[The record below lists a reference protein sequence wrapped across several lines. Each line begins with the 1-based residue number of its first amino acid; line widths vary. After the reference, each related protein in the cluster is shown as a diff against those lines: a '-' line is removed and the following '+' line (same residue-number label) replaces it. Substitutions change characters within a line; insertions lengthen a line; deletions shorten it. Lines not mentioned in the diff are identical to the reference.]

1 MADTTAAPQTLTF
14 DEPSQSSP
22 TAAQP
27 AAASGAPQT
36 LQLDTPQT
44 LQLDTADKDVNPPEQ
59 PGFVSRT
66 MDTSGAEGL
75 GKLAGQT
82 AGYVGNMPA
91 HVYNRVQ
98 GLEQAYSALK
108 QGDLKKANMIA
119 HTLLS
124 GPDDPITAM
133 AKDLIKVPFAE
144 AIEAYKAFKVNSIA
158 NPDTDENLAAAQ
170 HGIRSIPLI
179 GAGAEHVGSLIAED
193 LRNHN
198 WSALSGDLV
207 GIVPALTMGAESKA
221 AKLASTSGAE
231 GAAEAA
237 ADATSN
243 AIRPSQRMIGRTSVP
258 VTALQAENPSMAARA
273 LKTLANNPAGEQAQF
288 AAQHTQPAAVNA
300 TVTSLEDV
308 ARNHIQTLRDHLGD
322 NTPYEADMS
331 TLRKQSGAMKDAAQ
345 EVYQKFDKASDE
357 DQAAFKDQQVAK
369 KEAYDKDQAEKK
381 TAFEAEQKTKQEA
394 FEKPEQS
401 KTKASENTPA
411 PHKAAKFK
419 AEKFEPDEF
428 EEDER
433 PLTFREMQTRR
444 GEAVQNMRAGTTPEA
459 YKAAQNDLRSINKQ
473 MDDFAD
479 KHDDVVSPDEYKLA
493 NSTRHAAGQHD
504 FIADRLKI
512 DQGTDEIPASITKGS
527 LKTLPQTFEKRY
539 GDGSF
544 EKYLGPEGFKNY
556 NAVRDVLENPTQ
568 GQGLWHMAKVLT
580 RHAASLSAGYAA
592 GGGVAGAAALDA
604 GQYAVGHIAEN
615 LLFNPEYGQTVLA
628 AWRHAQNGMQVVR
641 PVAAAAPLLNRNNG
655 PTHVWTPD
663 QGIVA
668 TQ

>member
-1 MADTTAAPQTLTF
+1 MADTAQAPQTLTF
-14 DEPSQSSP
+14 DDPSQSAP
-22 TAAQP
+22 TTAQPAAQP
-27 AAASGAPQT
+27 AAASTDAG
-36 LQLDTPQT
+36 TPQT
-44 LQLDTADKDVNPPEQ
+44 LQFDEDVKPPEQ
-59 PGFVSRT
+59 PGFVSRL

-98 GLEQAYSALK
+98 GLEQAYAALK

-133 AKDLIKVPFAE
+133 AKNLIKVPFDE
-144 AIEAYKAFKVNSIA
+144 ALEAYKSFKA
-158 NPDTDENLAAAQ
+158 NPSVDNLTAAQ

-179 GAGAEHVGSLIAED
+179 GEPAEHVGGLIAED
-193 LRNHN
+193 LRTHN
-198 WSALSGDLV
+198 WSGLSGDLV
-207 GIVPALTMGAESKA
+207 GIVPALLMGAEGNA
-221 AKLASTSGAE
+221 AEAASTSGAE

-237 ADATSN
+237 TDATSN
-243 AIRPSQRMIGRTSVP
+243 AIRPTQRMIGRTPVP
-258 VTALQAENPSMAARA
+258 VTALQAENPSMGARA
-273 LKTLANNPAGEQAQF
+273 LKTLANNPAAEQAKF
-288 AAQHTQPAAVNA
+288 AAERTQPAAVNA
-300 TVTSLEDV
+300 AVTSLEDV
-308 ARNHIQTLRDHLGD
+308 ARNHIQTLRDKLGD
-322 NTPYEADMS
+322 NTPFEADMS

-345 EVYQKFDKASDE
+345 EVYTKFDKASDE

-369 KEAYDKDQAEKK
+369 KEAYDQEQADKK
-381 TAFEAEQKTKQEA
+381 TDFEDDQKAKKEA
-394 FEKPEQS
+394 FEKSEQS

-433 PLTFREMQTRR
+433 PLTFREMQTKRSD
-444 GEAVQNMRAGTTPEA
+444 AMNNMRAGTTPAA
-459 YKAAQNDLRSINKQ
+459 YKTAQMELNSVEKQ
-473 MDDFAD
+473 MDDFAG
-479 KHDDVVSPDEYKLA
+479 KHDDVVSPDEYSLA
-493 NSTRHAAGQHD
+493 NSTRRAAGQHD

-512 DQGTDEIPASITKGS
+512 DKGTGEIPASITRGS

-544 EKYLGPEGFKNY
+544 AKYLGPEGFKNY

-580 RHAASLSAGYAA
+580 RHAASLGAGYAA

-604 GQYAVGHIAEN
+604 GQVALGHIAEN
-615 LLFNPEYGQTVLA
+615 LLFNPEYGQTVMA
-628 AWRHAQNGMQVVR
+628 AWRAAQNRGMQVTR
-641 PVAAAAPLLNRNNG
+641 PVAATAPLLNRANG

-663 QGIVA
+663 QGIVPA
-668 TQ
+668 Q